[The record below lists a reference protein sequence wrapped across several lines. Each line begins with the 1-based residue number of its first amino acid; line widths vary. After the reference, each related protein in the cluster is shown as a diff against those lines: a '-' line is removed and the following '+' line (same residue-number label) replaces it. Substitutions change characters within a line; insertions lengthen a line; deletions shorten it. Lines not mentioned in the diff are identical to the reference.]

1 MTGISSS
8 RPGGATK
15 IASTDDRD
23 GTWNRSFHARH
34 KVAKSESL
42 EYINGMGDRRGDR
55 NGSGSEGDG
64 RSAHG
69 KEIPLEIWQDVEVS
83 IQSYEGGAN
92 GKDGERMGRKEV
104 YDGDSDSGLK
114 TKTVVTATATAL

>member
-1 MTGISSS
+1 M
-8 RPGGATK
+8 
-15 IASTDDRD
+15 
-23 GTWNRSFHARH
+23 
-34 KVAKSESL
+34 AKSESL